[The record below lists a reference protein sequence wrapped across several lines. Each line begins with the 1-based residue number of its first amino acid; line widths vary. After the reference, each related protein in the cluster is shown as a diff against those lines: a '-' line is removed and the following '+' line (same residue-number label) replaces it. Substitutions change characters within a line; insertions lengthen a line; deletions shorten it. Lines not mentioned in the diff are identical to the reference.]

1 METTT
6 QPQDIDLFAM
16 KKRIL
21 FTLFIFIQILVFA
34 SCKGD
39 KAVSDLIITSGL
51 KPEYLLG
58 EQPDFSDVTAT
69 VVFNDSTTITVNAD
83 DLIFGNLDTSTPG
96 NKSLEI
102 KYNDYFGFT
111 IYKTVTIV
119 DNNEYGDALSIIN
132 VSLPDSFTNFN
143 KSKDTFIDSKCDYI
157 VGDDNDFFFK
167 LSVLA
172 MSPEHGPHIITNYV
186 SQSEIY
192 LFGSSTPLKEELDKY
207 VVIDENRN
215 AFNFTEEA
223 IGNKFTITTRPKNVI
238 SGYEANFTR
247 SFDVT
252 VVDGY
257 NVYEAY
263 ELNFISNSDEGFDF
277 SETDSYETR
286 TQLEIID
293 DFLSNEKMAKK
304 PDSLA
309 SIVLHKDL
317 EISPSDL
324 PREYF
329 VNRNRSGEFYNGLSI
344 FNYSHTEDSNS
355 FAIYGNCFTIDA
367 HQLPCVQKEGTGPF
381 DGMASSTALFDFDNN
396 ISKDKNYDHSEYT
409 TTLQNLILTGGNP
422 KSDTE
427 VNSDKSMRGLI
438 AMRTSEHTINITNSV
453 VKYFYISL
461 LAQDDYQTINIT
473 NSRFNSSWQNHI
485 YLGCDNPIQSS
496 DEEPLSIGY
505 PRLTANVKNSIIT
518 ESGGPAFIIQQYS
531 PDDNCN
537 KYSGAVVNI
546 SEDSVVESY
555 VSGNEAWFQAMK
567 LGFVFDLLK
576 GLDDSL
582 QPLNSSVVTEKFVN
596 TNGVQKKL
604 ELMNVIAVNLMVPNI
619 DNGMQG
625 IMSDLMGK
633 SDIDGKITIG
643 NKTVLDMD
651 DNKSNGNNSN
661 FGNSTVSALKDGGHS
676 QILSKPDGS
685 VAHTVNNTVVED
697 QGDISADGQNDYLT
711 VFYYSLGIV
720 FSNYH
725 TTID

>member
-1 METTT
+1 M
-6 QPQDIDLFAM
+6 LS
-16 KKRIL
+16 
-21 FTLFIFIQILVFA
+21 

-39 KAVSDLIITSGL
+39 KAVADLIITSGL
-51 KPEYLLG
+51 KQEYMLG
-58 EQPDFSDVTAT
+58 EQPDFSGVTAR
-69 VVFNDSTTITVNAD
+69 VVFNDSTTLDVTAD
-83 DLIFGNLDTSTPG
+83 DLVFGDFDTSMPG

-102 KYNDYFGFT
+102 KYNEYFGIT
-111 IYKTVTIV
+111 IYKTLTVV
-119 DNNEYGDALSIIN
+119 DTTDYGDSISIIN
-132 VSLPDSFTNFN
+132 ISLPDSLADFQKAKEN
-143 KSKDTFIDSKCDYI
+143 FIDTNCEYV
-157 VGDDNDFFFK
+157 VGDDNDFFLT

-186 SQSEIY
+186 SHSEIY
-192 LFGSSTPLKEELDKY
+192 LFGSEVPLQNAELDKY

-223 IGNKFTITTRPKNVI
+223 VGKKFTINTRPKNVI
-238 SGYEANFTR
+238 SGFESNFTR

-252 VVDGY
+252 IVDGY

-263 ELNFISNSDEGFDF
+263 ELNFISNNEDGFDF
-277 SETDSYETR
+277 SEKDSSETR
-286 TQLEIID
+286 TQLEIIN
-293 DFLSNEKMAKK
+293 DFLSNEKLVKK

-309 SIVLHKDL
+309 SIVLHKNL
-317 EISPSDL
+317 EITPNDI

-329 VNRNRSGEFYNGLSI
+329 VNKSRTDELYNHLAI
-344 FNYSHTEDSNS
+344 FPYTHTEKSNS

-367 HQLPCVQKEGTGPF
+367 HNLPSVQKEGDGPF
-381 DGMASSTALFDFDNN
+381 DGMSSSTALFEFLNETE
-396 ISKDKNYDHSEYT
+396 KDKNYDHSEYT
-409 TTLQNLILTGGNP
+409 TTLQNVIFTGGNP

-427 VNSDKSMRGLI
+427 SNSDKSMRGLI
-438 AMRTSEHTINITNSV
+438 ALRTEAQTMNITNSV

-461 LAQDDYQTINIT
+461 VAQDDYQTVNIT

-485 YLGCDNPIQSS
+485 YLGSDNPIQED
-496 DEEPLSIGY
+496 DEEPLSTGY

-518 ESGGPAFIIQQYS
+518 ESGGPAFILQQYS
-531 PDDNCN
+531 PDIKCN

-546 SEDSVVESY
+546 SEDSVIESY
-555 VSGNEAWFQAMK
+555 VSGNEAWFEAMK

-582 QPLNSSVVTEKFVN
+582 RPLDSSVVTEKFV
-596 TNGVQKKL
+596 TANGVQKKL
-604 ELMNVIAVNLMVPNI
+604 ELMNIIAVNLMVPNM

-633 SDIDGKITIG
+633 SDVDGKVIIG

-651 DNKSNGNNSN
+651 DYNSNGYNSN
-661 FGNSTVSALKDGGHS
+661 FGNPTVSALKAGGHA
-676 QILSKPDGS
+676 QVLSKPDGS
-685 VAHTVNNTVVED
+685 VGHTVNNSVVED
-697 QGDISADGQNDYLT
+697 TGNIRADGQTDYLT

-725 TTID
+725 TTLN